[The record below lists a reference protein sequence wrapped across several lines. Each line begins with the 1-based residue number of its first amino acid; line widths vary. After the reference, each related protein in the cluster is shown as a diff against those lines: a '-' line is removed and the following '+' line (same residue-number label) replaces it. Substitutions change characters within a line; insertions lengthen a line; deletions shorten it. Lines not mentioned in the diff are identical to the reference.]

1 MDVARTR
8 FGVTTFIETQ
18 PRDHTMRR
26 ADRLFQIV
34 QHLRGGRLVT
44 AQKLGTWL
52 EVSERTIYRDIADLQ
67 STGVPIDG
75 EAGVGY
81 MMREGFDLPPLMFT
95 RDEIVALV
103 AGARMVRAFGGAAM
117 ARAADE
123 ALVKIGAVLPD
134 TEKDRIARTEIHTPM
149 WVVSDAAREAI
160 DLIERAVEKRQVL
173 TIDYSDEAGRGTAR
187 DIRPLG
193 LWFWGKVWTLVAWC
207 EMRDDFRAFR
217 IDRIASVL
225 SADRKFKPEKGKLL
239 ADFYRTMERSGDSAG
254 TGRARES

>member
-1 MDVARTR
+1 
-8 FGVTTFIETQ
+8 
-18 PRDHTMRR
+18 
-26 ADRLFQIV
+26 
-34 QHLRGGRLVT
+34 
-44 AQKLGTWL
+44 
-52 EVSERTIYRDIADLQ
+52 
-67 STGVPIDG
+67 
-75 EAGVGY
+75 GVGY

-160 DLIERAVEKRQVL
+160 DLIERAIEKRQVL

-217 IDRIASVL
+217 IDRIASVVI
-225 SADRKFKPEKGKLL
+225 AGRIYKPERGKQL
-239 ADFYRTMERSGDSAG
+239 ADFYRAVERSEDYGMAPD
-254 TGRARES
+254 RAART

>member
-1 MDVARTR
+1 
-8 FGVTTFIETQ
+8 
-18 PRDHTMRR
+18 MRR

-117 ARAADE
+117 ARAAEE

-134 TEKDRIARTEIHTPM
+134 SEKDRIARTEIHAPM
-149 WVVSDAAREAI
+149 YVVSERRPRGDRPHRAGRREAKRAHVRLPRRGRAQHHARSAPARPVVLGQGLDAGRLVRAARAI
-160 DLIERAVEKRQVL
+160 SAP
-173 TIDYSDEAGRGTAR
+173 SASTASPR
-187 DIRPLG
+187 WRRPAAPSSRNG
-193 LWFWGKVWTLVAWC
+193 
-207 EMRDDFRAFR
+207 
-217 IDRIASVL
+217 ASN
-225 SADRKFKPEKGKLL
+225 SPI
-239 ADFYRTMERSGDSAG
+239 S
-254 TGRARES
+254 TGARR